1 MASTRPD
8 STAARGP
15 LSDSIQQQQSKIIV
29 LKIGTSTIC
38 DEKTFIPKLSNLSL
52 LVEAIVGLRNR
63 GHQVI
68 LVSSGAVGVG
78 LRRLSLSKRPKHLAQ
93 VQVGCSARL
102 HVIKKVQF
110 KRGRPLQLLVKAV
123 SWPCM
128 TLSFPNFNYP

>member
-1 MASTRPD
+1 MASARPE
-8 STAARGP
+8 STTVKGP
-15 LSDSIQQQQSKIIV
+15 MSEHQSKIVV

-52 LVEAIVGLRNR
+52 LVEAIVELRKR

-93 VQVGCSARL
+93 VQVCSD
-102 HVIKKVQF
+102 VV
-110 KRGRPLQLLVKAV
+110 
-123 SWPCM
+123 
-128 TLSFPNFNYP
+128 

>member
-1 MASTRPD
+1 MASTRPE
-8 STAARGP
+8 SIGP
-15 LSDSIQQQQSKIIV
+15 TSDTHQQSKIVV

-52 LVEAIVGLRNR
+52 LVEAIVELRKR

-93 VQVGCSARL
+93 VQV
-102 HVIKKVQF
+102 
-110 KRGRPLQLLVKAV
+110 
-123 SWPCM
+123 WP
-128 TLSFPNFNYP
+128 FYRND